1 MFISRCIYLNFPHKH
16 ISEIQ
21 NRRER
26 PFIAWLHVVYL
37 LHDFTG
43 VYHITVSEWDVQG
56 GFLVMDTPERKSY
69 FKTASEVHLMIH
81 PLYRPYRPL
90 SVHSLLS
97 A

>member
-1 MFISRCIYLNFPHKH
+1 MQMFISRCIYLNFPHKH

-43 VYHITVSEWDVQG
+43 VYHITMSEWDVQG
-56 GFLVMDTPERKSY
+56 GFLVMDTPERKKLFQNSIWGSPDD
-69 FKTASEVHLMIH
+69 TSSLQA
-81 PLYRPYRPL
+81 L
-90 SVHSLLS
+90 STS
-97 A
+97 